1 MLKGVEQSARLTC
14 EKIAEITT
22 LMEKTT
28 DYSNLVE
35 RNFAKRQT
43 ASIYLKQLV
52 DVGILQEIVSG

>member
-1 MLKGVEQSARLTC
+1 
-14 EKIAEITT
+14 
-22 LMEKTT
+22 MEKTT